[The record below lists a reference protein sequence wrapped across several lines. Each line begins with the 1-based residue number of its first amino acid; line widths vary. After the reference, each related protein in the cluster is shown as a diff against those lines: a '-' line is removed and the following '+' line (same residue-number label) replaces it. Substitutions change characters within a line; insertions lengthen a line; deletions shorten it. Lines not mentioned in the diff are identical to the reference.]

1 MKRIRN
7 SVLIVIGFIGLDACF
22 TAPTYPV
29 VPQID
34 FNSICYGKSASGGLD
49 SIVLEVNFK
58 DGDGDLGL
66 DDTYNSDTTFSLQRY
81 YIYKGAPVTYK
92 TKRQNP
98 QLGLPEFVTPYNCTN
113 WDVKRNASNVV
124 IDTLYTKYNP
134 NYYTIFV
141 DFLIKDAQ
149 GNFTKFDPT
158 TYFIY
163 PNCSIA
169 GYNGRFPVLSKEP
182 GKKSPLDGKIRYS
195 MRSLGFDAIFG
206 IKTLKLVVTIQD
218 RALNKSN
225 TVETPEFTLQSIRR

>member
-7 SVLIVIGFIGLDACF
+7 SVLIALVIIGFNGCF

-29 VPQID
+29 VSQIEYA
-34 FNSICYGKSASGGLD
+34 SIYYGKATVGQD
-49 SIVLEVNFK
+49 SIVLEINFK

-81 YIYKGAPVTYK
+81 YTYKGAPVTYK

-98 QLGLPEFVTPYNCTN
+98 QLGLPDFVTPYNCTN
-113 WDVKRNASNVV
+113 WDVKSNASFVV

-134 NYYTIFV
+134 NFYTIFI

-149 GNFTKFDPT
+149 GNFIKFDPAY
-158 TYFIY
+158 YFIY

-169 GYNGRFPVLSKEP
+169 GFNGRFPVLSKDP

-195 MRSLGFDAIFG
+195 LRSLNFEAIFG

-218 RALNKSN
+218 RALNRSN
-225 TVETPEFTLQSIRR
+225 TIETPPFSLQILCK

>member
-7 SVLIVIGFIGLDACF
+7 SVLIALVIIGFNGCF

-29 VPQID
+29 VSQIEYA
-34 FNSICYGKSASGGLD
+34 SIYYGKATVGQD
-49 SIVLEVNFK
+49 SIVLEINFK

-195 MRSLGFDAIFG
+195 LRSLGFDATFG
-206 IKTLKLVVTIQD
+206 IKTLKLIVTIQD
-218 RALNKSN
+218 RALNRSN
-225 TVETPEFTLQSIRR
+225 TIETPPFSLQQILCK